1 MENDFDLFDFAAA
14 QQSVQSAE
22 TAAVSCR
29 KTCLNKKE
37 LQQAAFAFLYSL
49 CPTGIAV
56 NVHTRRSK
64 YKVAA
69 AGFWSNEKSRKKA
82 EVLKTVL
89 VVMCDDAEYCFSDC
103 AGREEHIKNIRLL
116 QEEKSVLEAE
126 IRRDEPH
133 LAAADDLFSE
143 FRTWDYRSSAK
154 PEYLQLCNKL
164 EKEIH
169 ALANGSKLEYIRRAG
184 NADLC
189 YLAVPQ
195 GLIDPGMIP
204 AEWGV
209 VELMKE
215 GKRFQMV
222 REAAISENVT
232 PAGRNRLALNIAR
245 SASAAVRFC
254 AGVDADGSLRRPPR
268 RRGKIGR

>member
-14 QQSVQSAE
+14 QNAL
-22 TAAVSCR
+22 AAPDESKKVKS
-29 KTCLNKKE
+29 LSKKE

-49 CPTGIAV
+49 HPTGIAAD
-56 NVHTRRSK
+56 VHTRKSK

-69 AGFWSNEKSRKKA
+69 AGFWRNEKSRKGTDI
-82 EVLKTVL
+82 VKTAL
-89 VVMCDDAEYCFSDC
+89 VVMCDDADYCFSDC
-103 AGREEHIKNIRLL
+103 AGREMRMDKIRQL
-116 QEEKSVLEAE
+116 QERKDFLEAE
-126 IRRDEPH
+126 IRCTEPH

-143 FRTWDYRSSAK
+143 FRTWDYNSTGN
-154 PEYLQLCNKL
+154 PEYCKLCREL
-164 EKEIH
+164 AREIQ
-169 ALANGSKLEYIRRAG
+169 ALAQGSKLEYIRRAG

-189 YLAVPQ
+189 YLAIPG

-209 VELMKE
+209 VELTAD
-215 GKRFQMV
+215 GKRFKMA
-222 REAAISENVT
+222 REAAVSENVT
-232 PAGRNRLALNIAR
+232 PAGRIRLALNIAR

-268 RRGKIGR
+268 RRGKIFTEK